1 MWLIYA
7 VLNPLIDASRNV
19 FSKKASLNVDSLVV
33 SWINNFI
40 PFLLYLPAIFFIQ
53 LKFNQQFFISVIIS
67 GTINTAA
74 AILYH
79 RAISKGDISVV
90 APMLSFTPLFL
101 IVISP
106 IIVGEFPTSKGLIG
120 IILIVVGSYLLN
132 VNLKEKGILFPLK
145 SLMKNK
151 ATRYMLIVAFI
162 WSISA
167 NFDKKGIEASSILQ
181 YILVVN
187 LFVTI
192 GTTIFVISKRK
203 FSLQSVWLERK
214 NLLFVGALTS
224 MGYFVHMTALSMTLV
239 AYVIALKRTSGM
251 ITVVLGYLILKEQ
264 NIKERL
270 LGSTIMFIGA
280 LFIVLF

>member
-1 MWLIYA
+1 MWVIYA
-7 VLNPLIDASRNV
+7 VLNPFIDASRNV

-33 SWINNFI
+33 SWGNNFV
-40 PFLLYLPAIFFIQ
+40 PFLLFLPVVFFIE
-53 LKFNQQFFISVIIS
+53 LKFNQQFIISVIIS

-79 RAISKGDISVV
+79 RAISQGEISVV
-90 APMLSFTPLFL
+90 VPMLSFTPLFL
-101 IVISP
+101 LVISP
-106 IIVGEFPTSKGLIG
+106 IIVGEFPTSKGFIG

-181 YILVVN
+181 YILFIN

-192 GTTIFVISKRK
+192 GTTIFVISKGK
-203 FSLQSVWLERK
+203 FSLQSVWRERK
-214 NLLFVGALTS
+214 NLFFVGALTS
-224 MGYFVHMTALSMTLV
+224 LGYFVHMTALAMTLV

-270 LGSTIMFIGA
+270 LGSTIMFLGV

>member
-1 MWLIYA
+1 MWVIYA
-7 VLNPLIDASRNV
+7 VLNPFIDASRNV
-19 FSKKASLNVDSLVV
+19 FSKKASLNVDPLVV

-40 PFLLYLPAIFFIQ
+40 PFLLYLPVLFFIS

-67 GTINTAA
+67 GTVNTVA

-79 RAISKGDISVV
+79 RAISKSDISVV
-90 APMLSFTPLFL
+90 VPMLSFTPLFL
-101 IVISP
+101 LIISP
-106 IIVGEFPTSKGLIG
+106 IIVGEFPTVKGLIG
-120 IILIVVGSYLLN
+120 IVLIVVGSYLLN
-132 VNLKEKGILFPLK
+132 VNLKEKGILLPLK

-167 NFDKKGIEASSILQ
+167 NFDKKGIESSSILQ
-181 YILVVN
+181 YILFIN

-192 GTTIFVISKRK
+192 GTTIFSISKRK
-203 FSLQSVWLERK
+203 FSLQSVWFERK
-214 NLLFVGALTS
+214 NLFFVGVLTS
-224 MGYFVHMTALSMTLV
+224 MGYFAHMTALSMTLV
-239 AYVIALKRTSGM
+239 AYVIALKRTAGM
-251 ITVVLGYLILKEQ
+251 ITVVLGYLFLKEK

-270 LGSTIMFIGA
+270 LGSIIMFVGV

>member
-1 MWLIYA
+1 MWVIYA
-7 VLNPLIDASRNV
+7 VLNPFIDASRNV
-19 FSKKASLNVDSLVV
+19 FSKKASLHVDSLVV
-33 SWINNFI
+33 SWVNNFV
-40 PFLLYLPAIFFIQ
+40 PSLLFLPVVFFIE
-53 LKFNQQFFISVIIS
+53 LKFNQQFIISVIIS

-79 RAISKGDISVV
+79 RAISKGEISVV
-90 APMLSFTPLFL
+90 VPMLSFTPLFL
-101 IVISP
+101 LVISP
-106 IIVGEFPTSKGLIG
+106 IIVGEFPTSKGFIG

-181 YILVVN
+181 YILFIN

-192 GTTIFVISKRK
+192 GTTIFVISKGK
-203 FSLQSVWLERK
+203 FSLQSVWRERK
-214 NLLFVGALTS
+214 NLFFVGALTS
-224 MGYFVHMTALSMTLV
+224 LGYFVHMTALAMTLV

-270 LGSTIMFIGA
+270 LGSTIMFLGV

>member
-1 MWLIYA
+1 MWVIYA
-7 VLNPLIDASRNV
+7 VLNPFIDASRNV
-19 FSKKASLNVDSLVV
+19 FSKKASMNVDSLVV

-40 PFLLYLPAIFFIQ
+40 PFLLYLPVLFFIE
-53 LKFNQQFFISVIIS
+53 LKFNQQFFIAVLIS
-67 GTINTAA
+67 GTVNTVAT
-74 AILYH
+74 ILYH

-90 APMLSFTPLFL
+90 VPMLSFTPLFL
-101 IVISP
+101 VFISP
-106 IIVGEFPTSKGLIG
+106 LIVGEFPTAKGLIG

-132 VNLKEKGILFPLK
+132 VNLKEKGILFPIK

-181 YILVVN
+181 YILFIN

-192 GTTIFVISKRK
+192 GTTIFSISKGK
-203 FSLQSVWLERK
+203 FSFQSVWLERK
-214 NLLFVGALTS
+214 NLFFVGALTS
-224 MGYFVHMTALSMTLV
+224 MGYFVHMTAISLTLV
-239 AYVIALKRTSGM
+239 SYIIALKRTAGM
-251 ITVVLGYLILKEQ
+251 ISVILGYLFLKEQ

-270 LGSTIMFIGA
+270 LGATIMFIGV

>member
-1 MWLIYA
+1 
-7 VLNPLIDASRNV
+7 
-19 FSKKASLNVDSLVV
+19 
-33 SWINNFI
+33 
-40 PFLLYLPAIFFIQ
+40 
-53 LKFNQQFFISVIIS
+53 
-67 GTINTAA
+67 
-74 AILYH
+74 
-79 RAISKGDISVV
+79 
-90 APMLSFTPLFL
+90 MLSFTPLFL
-101 IVISP
+101 LVISP
-106 IIVGEFPTSKGLIG
+106 IIVGEFPTSKGFIG

-181 YILVVN
+181 YILFIN

-192 GTTIFVISKRK
+192 GTTIFVISKGK
-203 FSLQSVWLERK
+203 FTLQSVWRERK
-214 NLLFVGALTS
+214 NLFFVGALTS
-224 MGYFVHMTALSMTLV
+224 LGYFVHMTALAMTLV

-270 LGSTIMFIGA
+270 LGSTIMFLGV

>member
-1 MWLIYA
+1 MWVIYA
-7 VLNPLIDASRNV
+7 VLNPFIDASRNV

-33 SWINNFI
+33 SWVNNFV
-40 PFLLYLPAIFFIQ
+40 PFLLFLPVVFFIE
-53 LKFNQQFFISVIIS
+53 LKFNQQFIISVIIS

-79 RAISKGDISVV
+79 RAISQGEISVV
-90 APMLSFTPLFL
+90 VPMLSFTPLIL
-101 IVISP
+101 LVISP
-106 IIVGEFPTSKGLIG
+106 IIVGEFPTSKGFIG

-181 YILVVN
+181 YILFIN

-192 GTTIFVISKRK
+192 GTTIFSISKGK
-203 FSLQSVWLERK
+203 FSLQSVWRERK
-214 NLLFVGALTS
+214 NLFFVGALTS
-224 MGYFVHMTALSMTLV
+224 LGYFVHMTALAMTLV

-270 LGSTIMFIGA
+270 LGSTIMFLGV

>member
-1 MWLIYA
+1 MWVIYA
-7 VLNPLIDASRNV
+7 VLNPFIDASRNV

-33 SWINNFI
+33 SWVNNFV
-40 PFLLYLPAIFFIQ
+40 PFLLFLPVVFFIE
-53 LKFNQQFFISVIIS
+53 LKFNQQFIISVIIS

-79 RAISKGDISVV
+79 RAISQGEISVV
-90 APMLSFTPLFL
+90 VPMLSFTPLFL
-101 IVISP
+101 LVISP
-106 IIVGEFPTSKGLIG
+106 IIVGEFPTSKGFIG

-145 SLMKNK
+145 SFMKNK

-181 YILVVN
+181 YILFIN

-192 GTTIFVISKRK
+192 GTTIFIISKGK
-203 FSLQSVWLERK
+203 FSLQSVWRERK
-214 NLLFVGALTS
+214 NLFFVGALTS
-224 MGYFVHMTALSMTLV
+224 LGYFVHMTALAMTLV

-270 LGSTIMFIGA
+270 LGSTIMFLGV

>member
-1 MWLIYA
+1 MWVIFA
-7 VLNPLIDASRNV
+7 ILNPLFDASRNV

-33 SWINNFI
+33 SWMNNFI
-40 PFLLYLPAIFFIQ
+40 PFLLYLPALFFIE
-53 LKFNQQFFISVIIS
+53 LKFNQQFFISVLIS

-79 RAISKGDISVV
+79 RAISKGDISLVV
-90 APMLSFTPLFL
+90 PMLSLTPLFL
-101 IVISP
+101 LVVSP
-106 IIVGEFPTSKGLIG
+106 LIVGEFPTAKGLIG

-132 VNLKEKGILFPLK
+132 VNLKEKGIFFPLK

-167 NFDKKGIEASSILQ
+167 NFDKKGIEASSVLQ
-181 YILVVN
+181 YILFIN

-192 GTTIFVISKRK
+192 GTTIFSISKGK

-214 NLLFVGALTS
+214 NLLFVGVLTS
-224 MGYFVHMTALSMTLV
+224 MGYFVHMTALSLTLV
-239 AYVIALKRTSGM
+239 AYVIALKRTAGM
-251 ITVVLGYLILKEQ
+251 ITVILGYLFLKEQ
-264 NIKERL
+264 NIEERL
-270 LGSTIMFIGA
+270 LGSAIMFIGV

>member
-1 MWLIYA
+1 MWVIYA
-7 VLNPLIDASRNV
+7 VLNPFIDASRNV

-33 SWINNFI
+33 SWINNFV
-40 PFLLYLPAIFFIQ
+40 PFLLYLPVIFFIE
-53 LKFNQQFFISVIIS
+53 LKFNQQFFISVLIS
-67 GTINTAA
+67 GSVNTVAT
-74 AILYH
+74 ILYY

-90 APMLSFTPLFL
+90 VPMLSFTPLFL
-101 IVISP
+101 LVISP

-120 IILIVVGSYLLN
+120 IILIVIGSYLLN

-145 SLMKNK
+145 TLMKNK

-181 YILVVN
+181 YILFVN

-192 GTTIFVISKRK
+192 GTTIFIISKRK

-214 NLLFVGALTS
+214 NLFFVGALTS
-224 MGYFVHMTALSMTLV
+224 MGYLVHMTALSMTLV

-264 NIKERL
+264 RIKERL
-270 LGSTIMFIGA
+270 LGSTIMFIGV

>member
-1 MWLIYA
+1 MWVIYA
-7 VLNPLIDASRNV
+7 VLNPFIDASRNV

-33 SWINNFI
+33 SWVNNFV
-40 PFLLYLPAIFFIQ
+40 PFLLFLPVVFFIE
-53 LKFNQQFFISVIIS
+53 LKFNQQFIISVIIS

-79 RAISKGDISVV
+79 RAISQGEISVV
-90 APMLSFTPLFL
+90 VPMLSFTPLFL
-101 IVISP
+101 LVISP
-106 IIVGEFPTSKGLIG
+106 IIVGEFPTSKGFIG

-181 YILVVN
+181 YILFIN

-192 GTTIFVISKRK
+192 GTTIFVISKGK
-203 FSLQSVWLERK
+203 FSLQSVWRERK
-214 NLLFVGALTS
+214 NLFFVGALTS
-224 MGYFVHMTALSMTLV
+224 LGYFVHMTALAMTLV

-270 LGSTIMFIGA
+270 LGSTIMFLGV